1 MPRKKKIES
10 GSTLVTSEQQIE
22 SFLSQN
28 KDYHYNFEEERDYT
42 VASGSLILDLEM
54 GGGMGP
60 GISRFSGASGA
71 GKTSCVMSFAR
82 NFQDTV
88 KDSKVIYI
96 RSEGRLSKDMVLRS
110 GVDTDEKKWLCFDC
124 HIFEKVI
131 EFIRHLVFKNDED
144 RRYMFII
151 DSMDALVRDEDNK
164 KDFGDNTKVAGNAL
178 LTSQFLQRMALSL
191 VKKGHICVMISQVR
205 STVSI
210 NPYQKVDPKL
220 TNASGGNAALHYSDW
235 ILEFQK
241 PNKSDYFT
249 KVTKG
254 KDQVLGHNCKIFFRK
269 TPNEKVNDLI
279 EYPVR
284 HGRMGGNSVWVER
297 EVKDMMLM
305 WDMAVAKGAWITIS
319 DEFIEELK
327 SANID
332 CEKQHQG
339 EENFYKYLENNPEIV
354 KYTVNKFKE
363 TLSKE
368 SNLGHEA
375 L

>member
-1 MPRKKKIES
+1 MPRKKKVDS
-10 GSTLVTSEQQIE
+10 GSSTLITSEEQIE
-22 SFLSQN
+22 SFLDQN

-42 VASGSLILDLEM
+42 VSSGSLILDLEM
-54 GGGMGP
+54 GGGIGP

-71 GKTSCVMSFAR
+71 GKTSCTLSFAK
-82 NFQDTV
+82 NFQESV
-88 KDSKVIYI
+88 EKSKVVYI
-96 RSEGRLSKDMVLRS
+96 RSEGRLSKEILLRS
-110 GVDTDEKKWLCFDC
+110 GINTDKKKWLCFDC

-151 DSMDALVRDEDNK
+151 DSMDALVRDEDYK

-191 VKKGHICVMISQVR
+191 VKKGHVCIMISQVR
-205 STVSI
+205 STVTI

-249 KVTKG
+249 KTIKG

-279 EYPVR
+279 EYPVK
-284 HGRMGGNSVWVER
+284 HGRTGGNSVWIER
-297 EVKDMMLM
+297 EIKDMMLM
-305 WDMAVAKGAWITIS
+305 WDMAVAKGAWITVS

-327 SANID
+327 AADID

-339 EENFYKYLENNPEIV
+339 EENFYKYLEDNPKIV
-354 KYTVNKFKE
+354 EYTVNKFKDI
-363 TLSKE
+363 LKE
-368 SNLGHEA
+368 SDSAYEA